1 MGSMQLKTISAAR
14 DPVSQD
20 AFLRSINIVYDGRA
34 RSDRPLPFHRQ
45 NRAHAQALFG
55 EGGRA
60 GLFRSG
66 PLWTPWP
73 GNGRRIDE
81 LFARLVDLV
90 GEAEAERRLSAI
102 RQKRTEESLD
112 G

>member
-1 MGSMQLKTISAAR
+1 MLKLSSAKEGERACFVVAPYGPRGRGMGA
-14 DPVSQD
+14 
-20 AFLRSINIVYDGRA
+20 
-34 RSDRPLPFHRQ
+34 
-45 NRAHAQALFG
+45 
-55 EGGRA
+55 
-60 GLFRSG
+60 
-66 PLWTPWP
+66 
-73 GNGRRIDE
+73 RIDE